1 MIKANDSVRLVDQF
15 VDELN
20 LGELYKT
27 YLHSTRENQVTP
39 RQMLK
44 IVLYAHMCNL
54 YSSRQIESACRRDIN
69 FMWLLGG
76 RPAPDHATIARFISI
91 HFSVCAKEIMSE
103 FSNLLFELGE
113 ISGHDIFIDGTKI
126 ESVANKYTFVWK
138 RSVTKRMAK
147 LGESLSAFVQSCEE
161 LYGIKVAY
169 TNEVKI
175 YHLKKLR
182 KKLYAIKAAE
192 GVTFVHG
199 SGKRKTG
206 LQRSIETLESYL
218 DKIKEYTRHLHNI
231 GERNSYSKT
240 DPDATFMRMKE
251 DYMRNGQLK
260 PGYNLQHGVDSEY
273 ITWVTVSWHPTD
285 TRTLIPFLTEMH
297 HFLGFRYTNIVADS
311 GYESEENYEYL
322 KANGLVP
329 FIKPANYEISK
340 TRKYRT
346 DISRMEN
353 MTYDEDRDVYICRN
367 EKELKVSYE
376 NHPKTAAGYQR
387 TTTVYECHN
396 CDGCPYKT
404 ACIKGNNCKT
414 SIEERHKKISVSK
427 RLKALRQED
436 LQNILS
442 DEGIRLRVNRSIQ
455 AEGSF
460 AQLKAD
466 MGFRRFLYRG
476 QDNVF
481 AESVMM
487 ALSQNLNRLHQKV
500 QNGRTGHHLFEI
512 PQSA

>member
-1 MIKANDSVRLVDQF
+1 M
-15 VDELN
+15 
-20 LGELYKT
+20 
-27 YLHSTRENQVTP
+27 
-39 RQMLK
+39 
-44 IVLYAHMCNL
+44 
-54 YSSRQIESACRRDIN
+54 
-69 FMWLLGG
+69 
-76 RPAPDHATIARFISI
+76 
-91 HFSVCAKEIMSE
+91 
-103 FSNLLFELGE
+103 
-113 ISGHDIFIDGTKI
+113 
-126 ESVANKYTFVWK
+126 
-138 RSVTKRMAK
+138 
-147 LGESLSAFVQSCEE
+147 
-161 LYGIKVAY
+161 
-169 TNEVKI
+169 KI

-273 ITWVTVSWHPTD
+273 ITWLTVSWHPTD

-297 HFLGFRYTNIVADS
+297 HFLEFRYTNIVADS

-367 EKELKVSYE
+367 EKELTASYE

-387 TTTVYECHN
+387 TTTIYECHD

-487 ALSQNLNRLHQKV
+487 ALAQNLNRLHQKV

-512 PQSA
+512 PKSA